1 MTQKKIEKSL
11 IVSYQH
17 TMPKLIN
24 TTFVHAKTLL
34 SKQGIT
40 LMPHQRKALKWL
52 DRRESA
58 GLPGSII
65 ADEMGLG
72 KTLEIISL
80 IIGKPKNNTLLI
92 VPASLISQWVS
103 ELKKFA
109 PHITPNVH
117 GYADESVENHFIIT
131 SYVKAS
137 RNYSYRTIKW
147 DRIVIDEAHNIRNP
161 KGIVHINLKKI
172 PRHFTYLLTG
182 TPIHNKFGDIASL
195 FKFIGVKK
203 IPKKEEARLKLV
215 EQYVLRRTLEEVQI
229 TLPNL
234 TIETEELTFR
244 HKHEKRIYKR
254 VMNGLMINNY
264 ELSILEQ
271 YLRLR
276 QAALLPRMIS
286 TLFSKN
292 VYQQNTKLDCILENL
307 KKNIGMKKTIVFCY
321 FIREVDY
328 LVKGLEG
335 ERVAVID
342 GRVPMSQRKSICDN
356 EETDVLI
363 INIMAGGTGLNITN
377 YDTVYFTGPHWN
389 PTLEQQA
396 IARVYRIGQ
405 SKPVQVKKFIMKG
418 TIEERI
424 LFINQHKL
432 QLINTF
438 IKE

>member
-1 MTQKKIEKSL
+1 MTKRL
-11 IVSYQH
+11 
-17 TMPKLIN
+17 N
-24 TTFVHAKTLL
+24 TTFIHAKTLL
-34 SKQGIT
+34 SRQGIS
-40 LMPHQRKALKWL
+40 LLPHQKKALKWL

-80 IIGKPKNNTLLI
+80 IIGKPKKNTLLI
-92 VPASLISQWVS
+92 VPASLIAQWVG

-109 PHITPNVH
+109 PHICPDVH
-117 GYADESVENHFIIT
+117 GFVDEDNDNHFIIT

-137 RNYSYRTIKW
+137 RNYSYRNIKW
-147 DRIVIDEAHNIRNP
+147 DRIVVDEAHNIRNP
-161 KGIVHINLKKI
+161 KGVVYTNLMKI
-172 PRHFTYLLTG
+172 PKHFTYLLTG
-182 TPIHNKFGDIASL
+182 TPIHNKFGDIVSL
-195 FKFIGVKK
+195 FKFIGVQT
-203 IPKKEEARLKLV
+203 IPKRLEDKVRLV
-215 EQYVLRRTLEEVQI
+215 SSYVLRRTLEDVQV

-234 TIETEELTFR
+234 TIDTEVLAFE
-244 HKHEKRIYKR
+244 HKHEKRIYNR
-254 VMNGLMINNY
+254 VVNGIMINNY
-264 ELSILEQ
+264 ELTLLEQ

-292 VYQQNTKLDCILENL
+292 VYQKNTKLDCILENL
-307 KKNIGMKKTIVFCY
+307 KKNIGKRKTIVFCY
-321 FIREVDY
+321 FVREVDY

-335 ERVAVID
+335 KKVAIID
-342 GRVPMSQRKSICDN
+342 GRVPMSERKSICEN
-356 EETDVLI
+356 EDTDVLI

-405 SKPVQVKKFIMKG
+405 KKPVEVKKFVMKG
-418 TIEERI
+418 TIEEDI
-424 LFINQHKL
+424 LFINKNKL
-432 QLINTF
+432 ELINTF

>member
-1 MTQKKIEKSL
+1 M
-11 IVSYQH
+11 
-17 TMPKLIN
+17 
-24 TTFVHAKTLL
+24 
-34 SKQGIT
+34 
-40 LMPHQRKALKWL
+40 
-52 DRRESA
+52 
-58 GLPGSII
+58 
-65 ADEMGLG
+65 
-72 KTLEIISL
+72 
-80 IIGKPKNNTLLI
+80 
-92 VPASLISQWVS
+92 
-103 ELKKFA
+103 
-109 PHITPNVH
+109 
-117 GYADESVENHFIIT
+117 
-131 SYVKAS
+131 
-137 RNYSYRTIKW
+137 
-147 DRIVIDEAHNIRNP
+147 
-161 KGIVHINLKKI
+161 
-172 PRHFTYLLTG
+172 TG
-182 TPIHNKFGDIASL
+182 TPIHNKFEDIVSL
-195 FKFIGVKK
+195 FKFIGVEK
-203 IPKKEEARLKLV
+203 IPKKEEGRLQLV
-215 EQYVLRRTLEEVQI
+215 EKYVLRRTLEEVQV

-234 TIETEELTFR
+234 TIETEELTFQ

-254 VMNGLMINNY
+254 VMNGFMINNY

-307 KKNIGMKKTIVFCY
+307 KKNIGIRKTIVFCY
-321 FIREVDY
+321 FVREVDY

-342 GRVPMSQRKSICDN
+342 GRVPMSERKSICEN

-405 SKPVQVKKFIMKG
+405 TKPVQVKKFVMKG